1 MISPLAYVD
10 PAAKIGRD
18 VVVHPFAY
26 IDANTEIGDG
36 CVIKPYASVLS
47 GTTLGRNVRV
57 YQGAIIGAEPQ
68 DFRWKGEPTRCTIGD
83 NTVLRE
89 QVIINRSIRPD
100 GVTSVG
106 AECFILAKTHIGHDS
121 HVAPKCVT
129 GNGVTIAGDVEIDE
143 GSILSSNVIVHEQ
156 SRIGKFVLVKG
167 GTRISSNVPPYT
179 IMAHNPVVY
188 YGVNAVIMGRHGGF
202 SEQQIDDAA
211 KAYRHIYQTSTSL
224 FNALKRIEADIE
236 DGAVRREILSFIRN
250 SNYKIAAEHFDIGD
264 V

>member
-10 PAAKIGRD
+10 PSAKLGRD
-18 VVVHPFAY
+18 VQVHPFAY

-36 CVIKPYASVLS
+36 CEIKPYASILA

-57 YQGAIIGAEPQ
+57 FQGAIIGAEPQ
-68 DFRWKGEPTRCTIGD
+68 DFRWKGEPTRCTVGD
-83 NTVLRE
+83 NTVIRE

-100 GVTSVG
+100 GVTSIG
-106 AECFILAKTHIGHDS
+106 AECFLLAKTHVGHDS
-121 HVAPKCVT
+121 HVAPKCVM

-143 GSILSSNVIVHEQ
+143 GSILSSNVIVHEK

-179 IMAHNPVVY
+179 IMAHNPVAY
-188 YGVNAVIMGRHGGF
+188 YGVNSVIMGKHGGF
-202 SEQQIDDAA
+202 TEEQIDDVA

-224 FNALKRIEADIE
+224 FNALKRIEADID
-236 DGAVRREILSFIRN
+236 DGVVRREILSFVRN
-250 SNYKIAAEHFDIGD
+250 SNYKIAGEHFDISED
-264 V
+264 